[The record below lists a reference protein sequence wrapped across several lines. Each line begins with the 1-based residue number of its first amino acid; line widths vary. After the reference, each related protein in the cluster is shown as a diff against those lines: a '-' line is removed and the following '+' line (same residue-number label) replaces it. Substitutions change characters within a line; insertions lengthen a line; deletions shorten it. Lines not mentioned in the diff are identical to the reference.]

1 MIRNSSA
8 GMGTDYKCDTPYI
21 CDTLYIYAFA
31 VIGSLLNTRTSKFY
45 RPCNLF
51 NTY

>member
-1 MIRNSSA
+1 MISLTCIQNFI
-8 GMGTDYKCDTPYI
+8 YECN
-21 CDTLYIYAFA
+21 TLYIYAFA